1 MQAET
6 REKCLLFL
14 LCAWTFL
21 AAGPAVMVYGG
32 EHAGLR
38 ENLQASSEKNLQV
51 SLQKNL
57 PVSLQRNPQE
67 NQHVTQLR
75 HWNIGDTVTRN
86 IGGKSYRF
94 RCIDQNYADHMDDHR
109 QGALFLCDEVIPA
122 NTGSRYEFETPGDGS
137 HGYVYYPGPIVR
149 FGNSA
154 EYKYSSVRAW
164 LSRSAGN
171 FADAVWINTGV
182 ERGYEGQTPA
192 GFWEH
197 FPEEG
202 LRAHYLGSQKLE
214 DKLFLLSVD
223 EAYRYRDWLWKFG
236 PVTKRNP
243 ETQISEFCKGYWLRT
258 PCKAASGTQVYIV
271 DLVQGNIRPEAV
283 RSDLRSAGRRGDT
296 ATNTGTHGNAA
307 TNTGT
312 HGNTAVNTG
321 AHGNAAANIGMHGSL
336 VQRETGM
343 TAGTKRTGAEMEDEE
358 VKVTGTTGVRPAFVL
373 PQR

>member
-1 MQAET
+1 MQAEI

-243 ETQISEFCKGYWLRT
+243 KTQISEFCKGYWLRT

-307 TNTGT
+307 
-312 HGNTAVNTG
+312 
-321 AHGNAAANIGMHGSL
+321 ANIGMHGSL